1 VIVARLALRNRYA
14 RNVCAPVVAGDGEGQ
29 VTFLKRLGSMDEY
42 PLLAYQSASTP
53 TSAARRS
60 ALIEAGS
67 SLPSQLGGVGGA
79 AETLTDDGETV
90 VAFAVV
96 GPVESTERACG

>member
-1 VIVARLALRNRYA
+1 MPHARLGC
-14 RNVCAPVVAGDGEGQ
+14 VPVVAGDGEGQ

-60 ALIEAGS
+60 AFDGGWLI
-67 SLPSQLGGVGGA
+67 P
-79 AETLTDDGETV
+79 AEP
-90 VAFAVV
+90 AW
-96 GPVESTERACG
+96 RR

>member
-1 VIVARLALRNRYA
+1 MPYARLGCA
-14 RNVCAPVVAGDGEGQ
+14 RVVAGDGEGQ

-67 SLPSQLGGVGGA
+67 SRPSVGGA

-90 VAFAVV
+90 GAFAVV
-96 GPVESTERACG
+96 GPVESTERAYG